1 MTATALSRL
10 TLTDFRS
17 YVGAELALDG
27 RPVFLV
33 GPNGAGK
40 TNLLEAISLFTPGRG
55 LRGAAIA
62 ELGRRLPGET
72 VGRAWA
78 VSASVSVAGEATQV
92 GTGVAEA
99 GAARRTVRVGG
110 ETVPPGRLADH
121 LRQVWLTPAQDRLFL
136 EGAAERRRFFDR
148 LVFAAIPRHAAHAQ
162 AYDRASRERMRLL
175 TDDTQAPDPAW
186 LDALEARLAEAGA
199 LMAEARATTLAAL
212 QAEIDG
218 RGERPFPQARLSLT
232 GEWEQLAAA
241 GAEIADIEARLAEA
255 GALMA
260 EARATTLAAL
270 QAEIDGRGERPFPQ
284 ARLSLT
290 GEWEQLA
297 AAGAEIA
304 DIEARL
310 AKALA
315 AARPRDAAAG
325 RALTG
330 PHRGDLAVVHVE
342 KDRPAAECS
351 TGEQKALILN
361 LVLAQAASL
370 ARSDTAP
377 SPLLLLDEV
386 AAHLDARRRGA
397 LFDEIEALGL
407 QAFLTGTDEVL
418 FEALAGRAQGF
429 RVDGSALLTLD

>member
-1 MTATALSRL
+1 LARL

-17 YVGAELALDG
+17 YARADLVLDG

-55 LRGAAIA
+55 LRGSALA
-62 ELGRRLPGET
+62 EVGRRMPGEA

-78 VSASVSVAGEATQV
+78 VAAVVSANGEETQV
-92 GTGVAEA
+92 GTGVGEA
-99 GAARRTVRVGG
+99 GAARRTVRIAG

-136 EGAAERRRFFDR
+136 EGASERRRFFDR

-162 AYDRASRERMRLL
+162 AYERSLRERMRLL
-175 TDDTQAPDPAW
+175 TDETQTPDAAW

-218 RGERPFPQARLSLT
+218 RGERPFPQAKLSLT
-232 GEWEQLAAA
+232 GEWEQMAAPNA
-241 GAEIADIEARLAEA
+241 KGSGAEIADIEAK
-255 GALMA
+255 
-260 EARATTLAAL
+260 LAA
-270 QAEIDGRGERPFPQ
+270 
-284 ARLSLT
+284 
-290 GEWEQLA
+290 
-297 AAGAEIA
+297 
-304 DIEARL
+304 
-310 AKALA
+310 ALA

-330 PHRGDLAVVHVE
+330 PHRGDLAVLHVE

-361 LVLAQAASL
+361 LVLAQS
-370 ARSDTAP
+370 ARLSRAESAP
-377 SPLLLLDEV
+377 RPILLLDEV
-386 AAHLDARRRGA
+386 AAHLDRLRRAA

-407 QAFLTGTDEVL
+407 QAFLTGTDEHL
-418 FEALAGRAQGF
+418 FEDLKGRAQGV
-429 RVDGSALLTLD
+429 RVDATGLTQLDPE

>member
-1 MTATALSRL
+1 VTATAFSRL

-17 YVGAELALDG
+17 YGRAEVALDG
-27 RPVFLV
+27 RPVYLV

-40 TNLLEAISLFTPGRG
+40 TNLLEAVSLFTPGRG
-55 LRGAAIA
+55 LRGASLA
-62 ELGRRLPGET
+62 EVGRRAPGEAQ
-72 VGRAWA
+72 GRAWTVA
-78 VSASVSVAGEATQV
+78 AVVSAGGEQTQL
-92 GTGVAEA
+92 GTGVEQA
-99 GAARRTVRVGG
+99 GAARRTVRIAG

-162 AYDRASRERMRLL
+162 AYERSARERMRLL
-175 TDDTQAPDPAW
+175 IDARDSGGAPDSAW

-218 RGERPFPQARLSLT
+218 RGMRPFPQARLSLT
-232 GEWEQLAAA
+232 GAWEQMAAA
-241 GAEIADIEARLAEA
+241 GASIADIEARLAR
-255 GALMA
+255 ALA
-260 EARATTLAAL
+260 EARA
-270 QAEIDGRGERPFPQ
+270 
-284 ARLSLT
+284 
-290 GEWEQLA
+290 
-297 AAGAEIA
+297 
-304 DIEARL
+304 
-310 AKALA
+310 
-315 AARPRDAAAG
+315 RDAAAG

-330 PHRGDLAVVHVE
+330 PHRGDLAVIHAE

-361 LVLAQAASL
+361 LVLAQAARL
-370 ARSDTAP
+370 ARAEAQP
-377 SPLLLLDEV
+377 SPILLLDEV

-407 QAFLTGTDEVL
+407 QAFLTGTDEHL
-418 FEALAGRAQGF
+418 FDGLAGRAQGL
-429 RVDGSALLTLD
+429 RVEASGLTAVG

>member
-1 MTATALSRL
+1 MTAAAPSRQTLARL

-17 YVGAELALDG
+17 YAAADLVLDG

-40 TNLLEAISLFTPGRG
+40 TNLLEAVSLFTPGRG
-55 LRGAAIA
+55 LRGSSLA
-62 ELGRRLPGET
+62 EMGRRRPGEAQ
-72 VGRAWA
+72 GRAWTVA
-78 VSASVSVAGEATQV
+78 ALIASDGEETQV
-92 GTGVAEA
+92 GTGVGEA
-99 GAARRTVRVGG
+99 GASRRTVRVGG

-136 EGAAERRRFFDR
+136 EGAADRRRFFDR

-162 AYDRASRERMRLL
+162 AYDRAQRERMRLL
-175 TDDTQAPDPAW
+175 TDESGPPDAAW

-232 GEWEQLAAA
+232 GEWEQLSAA
-241 GAEIADIEARLAEA
+241 GASIADIEAKLA
-255 GALMA
+255 
-260 EARATTLAAL
+260 
-270 QAEIDGRGERPFPQ
+270 Q
-284 ARLSLT
+284 
-290 GEWEQLA
+290 
-297 AAGAEIA
+297 
-304 DIEARL
+304 
-310 AKALA
+310 ALA

-325 RALTG
+325 RALSG
-330 PHRGDLAVVHVE
+330 PHRGDLAVIHAE

-361 LVLAQAASL
+361 LVLAQAARL
-370 ARSDTAP
+370 ARGEGSP
-377 SPLLLLDEV
+377 SPILLLDEV
-386 AAHLDARRRGA
+386 AAHLDKRRRAA

-407 QAFLTGTDEVL
+407 QAFLTGTDEHL
-418 FEALAGRAQGF
+418 FEGFAGRAQGV
-429 RVDGSALLTLD
+429 RVEGAELTLMG